1 MHTGSNSDAE
11 ISNNFINQ
19 LNVLSI
25 ISVNYSLVKYENKM
39 GKNAGES
46 KFYARAQ
53 VHESITLKM
62 FSKLI
67 SMQTTV
73 SRADVSAVL
82 VSAVENLVMELQR
95 GNQVEFGELGKFRLQ
110 LTSEGVEKA
119 SDFKGDIHIKGVN
132 IQFVPGD
139 DLSTLFENL
148 EFTQVASRAV
158 RRLPSRLRRKEPRP
172 STSRRRRRR
181 ARRPRALILAPA
193 LQALALR
200 IQAAPNQAVET

>member
-1 MHTGSNSDAE
+1 MA
-11 ISNNFINQ
+11 
-19 LNVLSI
+19 
-25 ISVNYSLVKYENKM
+25 VNYSLAKHLAKPGDKNSDTKY
-39 GKNAGES
+39 
-46 KFYARAQ
+46 YACAQ
-53 VHESITLKM
+53 MNESITLKM

-110 LTSEGVEKA
+110 ISSEGVEKA
-119 SDFKGDIHIKGVN
+119 ADFKSDIHIKSVN

-158 RRLPSRLRRKEPRP
+158 QKAALKAEKEGAKTLDIEEAKKASKKTTDSGSS
-172 STSRRRRRR
+172 STGSGTTD
-181 ARRPRALILAPA
+181 PGDSEPGNVGL
-193 LQALALR
+193 
-200 IQAAPNQAVET
+200 

>member
-1 MHTGSNSDAE
+1 
-11 ISNNFINQ
+11 
-19 LNVLSI
+19 
-25 ISVNYSLVKYENKM
+25 
-39 GKNAGES
+39 
-46 KFYARAQ
+46 
-53 VHESITLKM
+53 M

-139 DLSTLFENL
+139 
-148 EFTQVASRAV
+148 ASAPSSRTWSSHRWHHEPC

-200 IQAAPNQAVET
+200 IQAAPKQAVET